1 MSSVSIAEFT
11 HLLPVFEIVTCL
23 RCSLA

>member
-11 HLLPVFEIVTCL
+11 HLLPVFEIVKCL